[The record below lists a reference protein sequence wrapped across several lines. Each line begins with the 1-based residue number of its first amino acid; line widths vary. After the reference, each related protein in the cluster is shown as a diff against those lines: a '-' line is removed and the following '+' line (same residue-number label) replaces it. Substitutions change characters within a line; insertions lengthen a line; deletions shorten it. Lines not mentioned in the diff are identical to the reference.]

1 MPNKGRTMQNGITWQ
16 YFPKSSS
23 MPKHLIDVVD
33 LFEKRNPRIR
43 SEKHKLSSDQVL
55 DVLRKDLNQI
65 GFKVETN
72 KREEGI
78 VKVPVLFGLK
88 GKPEKSFQAD
98 GIHEETG
105 TVIEIEAGRGVT
117 NYQFLKDIF
126 QACMMHNVNYLI
138 IAVRKIYRGN
148 RNFDTVLR
156 FLETLY
162 SSGRLRLPLEGILLI
177 GY

>member
-1 MPNKGRTMQNGITWQ
+1 MQNGIIWQ
-16 YFPKSSS
+16 YFLKSSS
-23 MPKHLIDVVD
+23 IPQHLTDVVV
-33 LFEKRNPRIR
+33 LFEKHSSKMN
-43 SEKHKLSSDQVL
+43 SGKHQLASNQVL
-55 DVLRKDLNQI
+55 DIVRKDLDQI
-65 GFKVETN
+65 GFKVELN
-72 KREEGI
+72 KKDDGVIR
-78 VKVPVLFGLK
+78 VPVLFGLD

-98 GIHEETG
+98 GIQEKTG

-138 IAVRKIYRGN
+138 IAVRKIYRKD

-156 FLETLY
+156 FLDTLY
-162 SSGRLRLPLEGILLI
+162 ASGRLNLPLKGILLI

>member
-1 MPNKGRTMQNGITWQ
+1 MQNRIAWQ

-23 MPKHLIDVVD
+23 IPGHLMDVVG
-33 LFEKRNPRIR
+33 LFEKRNSKIN
-43 SEKHKLSSDQVL
+43 SEKHHFTSNRVL
-55 DVLRKDLNQI
+55 DILKEDLGKK

-72 KREEGI
+72 KKEKGI
-78 VKVPVLFGLK
+78 IKVPVLFGLN

-98 GIHEETG
+98 GIHEETR

-126 QACMMHNVNYLI
+126 QACMMHNVHYLI
-138 IAVRKIYRGN
+138 IAVRKIYRRN

-156 FLETLY
+156 FLDTLY
-162 SSGRLRLPLEGILLI
+162 TSGRLRLPLAGILLI